1 MQVRQKNFL
10 NNIKTSIKV
19 REIKIKT
26 GMLLFGRAL
35 VVAGLTGTVHPTE
48 GTGAFP
54 EHSIKTS
61 ISTRKINK

>member
-35 VVAGLTGTVHPTE
+35 VVAGITGTVRPTE
-48 GTGAFP
+48 GIGAFP
-54 EHSIKTS
+54 ERIFNQ
-61 ISTRKINK
+61 NKHHYKKNK